1 MLEGDLRLVLM
12 EIPVYGFY
20 AEERG
25 RASGWRYG
33 VFIHPA
39 NSSASL
45 VGGSRRQLVGLVLE
59 SQTTPVPYSGLGG
72 GWGNGEQTG
81 PHNRGGAETQT
92 LLHSEGL
99 RMPVPVAGCPAWCLT
114 VREVCPATVGVWH
127 SRAPGGGGSGHGG
140 VLDAAQCDVSP
151 ASGPEG

>member
-1 MLEGDLRLVLM
+1 M

-25 RASGWRYG
+25 RASGWRHG

-59 SQTTPVPYSGLGG
+59 SQTTPVPYSCLGG
-72 GWGNGEQTG
+72 GWRNGEQTG
-81 PHNRGGAETQT
+81 RTAGGVTQT

-99 RMPVPVAGCPAWCLT
+99 RVPVPVA
-114 VREVCPATVGVWH
+114 
-127 SRAPGGGGSGHGG
+127 
-140 VLDAAQCDVSP
+140 AAQRG
-151 ASGPEG
+151 A

>member
-1 MLEGDLRLVLM
+1 MGSPCASRRQCSSEERRGEARRGDVVCLKNPWDRIPTGNVLEGDLRLVLM

-25 RASGWRYG
+25 RASGWRDG

-59 SQTTPVPYSGLGG
+59 SQTTLVPYSGLGG

-81 PHNRGGAETQT
+81 RTT
-92 LLHSEGL
+92 
-99 RMPVPVAGCPAWCLT
+99 
-114 VREVCPATVGVWH
+114 
-127 SRAPGGGGSGHGG
+127 GGGGTQTRYCTARG
-140 VLDAAQCDVSP
+140 
-151 ASGPEG
+151 